1 MIETQKAATAP
12 TTAATPNATV
22 SAPNYTASAQAQ
34 YSEDAAYERLVKQ
47 SKEIEDERRLG
58 TLNKPKSK
66 VNIQNAAGLLARQF
80 QEPNYAVEGLLTEGA
95 AILAGRPKLGKSW
108 LALGLALA
116 VASGGRA
123 LGSIPVPQGDVLYL
137 ALEDGARRLQK
148 RMKAMLGS
156 NAAAPERLYCA
167 FSFPRLD
174 ESGLGELESWLESH
188 PQARLIIIDTL
199 KRVRPQENKR
209 GRIYDGDYDA
219 IAPLSRLANAFG
231 VSIVIV
237 HHTRKMDSE
246 DPLDLISG
254 STGLTGGADG
264 ALVLKRS
271 RGQKTA
277 TLYAVSRDFEDRELS
292 LVWDEDSVS
301 WIASGNSI
309 SGRAQKI
316 LGWLRD
322 SGDVGLS
329 RSEINR
335 KNGGRSDGI
344 DDALAELSGERLAAS
359 RTIPTQGRA
368 QERWFAVSTHNNTDS
383 DDYDVIDDK
392 SDGDVI
398 DDRNRIHSAPVSS
411 NDLTSS
417 NTSLSSNTLSVAQ
430 DDSQPPQLSEE
441 QIERAAIM
449 EFDGGL
455 SRASAERLARQQ
467 YR

>member
-1 MIETQKAATAP
+1 M
-12 TTAATPNATV
+12 
-22 SAPNYTASAQAQ
+22 
-34 YSEDAAYERLVKQ
+34 D
-47 SKEIEDERRLG
+47 
-58 TLNKPKSK
+58 
-66 VNIQNAAGLLARQF
+66 
-80 QEPNYAVEGLLTEGA
+80 GLLTEGA

-156 NAAAPERLYCA
+156 DAVAPERLDCA
-167 FSFPRLD
+167 LSFPRLD
-174 ESGLGELESWLESH
+174 EGGLEALESWLESH

-219 IAPLSRLANAFG
+219 IAPLSRLANTFG

-271 RGQKTA
+271 RGQKDA

-301 WIASGNSI
+301 WIAGGNSI

-316 LGWLRD
+316 LDWLRD
-322 SGDVGLS
+322 AGDAGLS

-368 QERWFAVSTHNNTDS
+368 QERWFAVPAGNTTDS
-383 DDYDVIDDK
+383 DDNDVNDDK
-392 SDGDVI
+392 SDDDVI
-398 DDRNRIHSAPVSS
+398 DDRSRVQSVPVSS
-411 NDLTSS
+411 DELTSS
-417 NTSLSSNTLSVAQ
+417 KSSLSSNTLSAAH
-430 DDSQPPQLSEE
+430 DDSQSLDLTAEQL
-441 QIERAAIM
+441 ERAAIM

-455 SRASAERLARQQ
+455 TRADAERSARQQ